1 MKNKLFQF
9 LLILFLIPLN
19 IYAIP
24 KKVIVGGE
32 TIGIEVYSDGIYV
45 VGFYEVNNKMIGKD
59 AGFKVGDIIK
69 EINNVKINNISDI
82 NNLIK
87 ESNTY
92 DFKIIRNYKEKDISF
107 KLEEK
112 NNIIKTGLYVKN
124 KIDGIGTLSYI
135 NPETKTFASLGH
147 EILESNSM
155 SKFIINSGNIYKAEV
170 TNIKK
175 SEERIPG
182 EKQANI
188 NFAETIGTIDKNE
201 INGIYG
207 KYNGKINENNTID
220 VGKKEEIKKG
230 EAIIR
235 TVVNN
240 ETKEDFSINIL
251 TVDENDPVKNIL
263 FEITDSKLLDKTN
276 GIIQG
281 MSGSPIIQNNKIIGV
296 VNYVVL
302 DNPKRGYVIF
312 IENMLQE
319 EEKNK

>member
-24 KKVIVGGE
+24 KKVILGGE
-32 TIGIEVYSDGIYV
+32 TIGIEVYSDRIYV

-302 DNPKRGYVIF
+302 DNPKRGYGIF

>member
-302 DNPKRGYVIF
+302 DNPKRGYGIF

>member
-251 TVDENDPVKNIL
+251 TVDENDSVKNIL

-302 DNPKRGYVIF
+302 DNPKRGYGIF

>member
-155 SKFIINSGNIYKAEV
+155 SLNS
-170 TNIKK
+170 
-175 SEERIPG
+175 
-182 EKQANI
+182 
-188 NFAETIGTIDKNE
+188 
-201 INGIYG
+201 
-207 KYNGKINENNTID
+207 
-220 VGKKEEIKKG
+220 
-230 EAIIR
+230 
-235 TVVNN
+235 
-240 ETKEDFSINIL
+240 
-251 TVDENDPVKNIL
+251 
-263 FEITDSKLLDKTN
+263 
-276 GIIQG
+276 
-281 MSGSPIIQNNKIIGV
+281 
-296 VNYVVL
+296 
-302 DNPKRGYVIF
+302 
-312 IENMLQE
+312 
-319 EEKNK
+319 

>member
-188 NFAETIGTIDKNE
+188 NFAETIGTIYKNE

-220 VGKKEEIKKG
+220 VGKKEEIKQG

-302 DNPKRGYVIF
+302 DNPKRGYGIF

>member
-220 VGKKEEIKKG
+220 VGKKEEIKQG

-251 TVDENDPVKNIL
+251 TVDENDSVKNIL

-302 DNPKRGYVIF
+302 DNPKRGYGIF

>member
-251 TVDENDPVKNIL
+251 TVDENDLVKNIL

-302 DNPKRGYVIF
+302 DNPKRGYGIF

>member
-188 NFAETIGTIDKNE
+188 NFAETIGTIYKNE

-302 DNPKRGYVIF
+302 DNPKRGYGIF

>member
-220 VGKKEEIKKG
+220 VGKKEEIKQG

-302 DNPKRGYVIF
+302 DNPKRGYGIF

>member
-220 VGKKEEIKKG
+220 VGKKEEIKQG

-263 FEITDSKLLDKTN
+263 FEITDPKLLDKTN

-281 MSGSPIIQNNKIIGV
+281 ISGSPIIQNNKIIGV

-302 DNPKRGYVIF
+302 DNPKRGYGIF

>member
-147 EILESNSM
+147 EILENNSM

-302 DNPKRGYVIF
+302 DNPKRGYGIF

>member
-1 MKNKLFQF
+1 
-9 LLILFLIPLN
+9 
-19 IYAIP
+19 
-24 KKVIVGGE
+24 
-32 TIGIEVYSDGIYV
+32 
-45 VGFYEVNNKMIGKD
+45 
-59 AGFKVGDIIK
+59 
-69 EINNVKINNISDI
+69 
-82 NNLIK
+82 
-87 ESNTY
+87 
-92 DFKIIRNYKEKDISF
+92 
-107 KLEEK
+107 
-112 NNIIKTGLYVKN
+112 
-124 KIDGIGTLSYI
+124 
-135 NPETKTFASLGH
+135 
-147 EILESNSM
+147 M

-207 KYNGKINENNTID
+207 KYNGKINENNTLD

-302 DNPKRGYVIF
+302 DNPKRGYGIF

>member
-281 MSGSPIIQNNKIIGV
+281 MSGSPIIQDEKIVGAVTHV
-296 VNYVVL
+296 VV
-302 DNPKRGYVIF
+302 DHPEKGYGIF
-312 IENMLQE
+312 ITNMLKE
-319 EEKNK
+319 AEN